1 MQSNTLQLNRF
12 QLWALVTTA
21 ATYALIAVGGL
32 VRAAGAGLGCPD
44 WPKCFG
50 SWVPPTTVADLPSK
64 FNPEQFNVWKTWLEY
79 LNRLMGAV
87 IGLLIVT
94 TLVLAIKHYRKVPR
108 VLWPTVAAFVLVLFE
123 GWLGGQVVLSE
134 LQPLILSLHLA
145 FALIIVSLL
154 LYATVCAFFEGGRPR
169 SDIPPWRK
177 RLGVLTFVMGALC
190 LVETGLGAAVRG
202 HVQEVAKLVP
212 VVPRDMWLDQAGTI
226 YSVHRTYAIILCLFL
241 GGVLY
246 WALQHAKDK
255 WLVRSLWTTAA
266 LVLLQPL
273 TGLIMSRFELP
284 AFAQVLHLWFGAL
297 LLGSITVNGLMATRL
312 RPAQSVTEG
321 RSFSSSL
328 PQAQ

>member
-1 MQSNTLQLNRF
+1 MQNKMLQLNRF
-12 QLWALVTTA
+12 QFWALVTTA

-50 SWVPPTTVADLPSK
+50 SWVPPTAVSDLPAK

-87 IGLLIVT
+87 IGLLIVA
-94 TLVLAIKHYRKVPR
+94 TLILAIKHYRRVPR
-108 VLWPTVAAFVLVLFE
+108 VLWPTVSAFLLVLFE

-134 LQPLILSLHLA
+134 LQPFILSLHLA

-169 SDIPPWRK
+169 DDLPPWRK
-177 RLGVLTFVMGALC
+177 KLGTFTFVMGALC

-202 HVQEVAKLVP
+202 HVQEVAKLTPP
-212 VVPRDMWLDQAGTI
+212 VARDMWLDEAGMI
-226 YSVHRTYAIILCLFL
+226 YGVHRTYAIILCLFL
-241 GGVLY
+241 GGVIY
-246 WALQHAKDK
+246 WALQYAKDK
-255 WLVRSLWTTAA
+255 WLVRSLWATAA
-266 LVLLQPL
+266 LILFQPV

-284 AFAQVLHLWFGAL
+284 AFAQVLHLWLGAL
-297 LLGSITVNGLMATRL
+297 LLGSITVTGLMATRL
-312 RPAQSVTEG
+312 RPVHSSTED
-321 RSFSSSL
+321 RSFSSSV
-328 PQAQ
+328 PQI

>member
-1 MQSNTLQLNRF
+1 MENKTLQLNRF
-12 QLWALVTTA
+12 QFWALVTTA

-50 SWVPPTTVADLPSK
+50 SWVPPTSVADLPAK

-94 TLVLAIKHYRKVPR
+94 TLILAIRHYRKVPR
-108 VLWPTVAAFVLVLFE
+108 VLWPTVFAFLLVLFE

-169 SDIPPWRK
+169 GDLPAWRK
-177 RLGVLTFVMGALC
+177 KLGILTFVMGTLC
-190 LVETGLGAAVRG
+190 LIETGLGAAVRG
-202 HVQEVAKLVP
+202 HVQEASKLVP
-212 VVPRDMWLDQAGTI
+212 AIPRGGWLDHAGTI
-226 YSVHRTYAIILCLFL
+226 YGIHRAYAIVLCLFL
-241 GGVLY
+241 GGVIY
-246 WALQHAKDK
+246 WALQHAKDAR
-255 WLVRSLWTTAA
+255 LIRSLWFTAS
-266 LVLLQPL
+266 LVGLQPL
-273 TGLIMSRFELP
+273 TGLIMSRFEFP

-297 LLGSITVNGLMATRL
+297 LLGAITVNGLMALRL
-312 RPAQSVTEG
+312 NPTKAPTEDH
-321 RSFSSSL
+321 SFSSSL